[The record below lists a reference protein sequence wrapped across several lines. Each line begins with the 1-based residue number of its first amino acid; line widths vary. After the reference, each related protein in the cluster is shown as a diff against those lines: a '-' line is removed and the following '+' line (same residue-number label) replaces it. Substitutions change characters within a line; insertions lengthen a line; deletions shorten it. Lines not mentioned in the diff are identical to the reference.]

1 MTFPYPAVLFDL
13 DGTLVDS
20 AADIAE
26 AVNRTLAEHSL
37 PQFGEV
43 TIRGWIGEGARK
55 LIETAFAA
63 AGSRADI
70 DQVMPGFMVHYGD
83 CLLLHARVYAGV
95 AETLASLHAQGV
107 KLAVC
112 TNKPQRHIAPLLA
125 AMALDPWIDAVVGG
139 DTLAERKPSA
149 LPLLH
154 LAAHFGVAP
163 GDCLMVGDSQTDAE
177 AAQAAGMPLVLVE
190 YGYRR
195 GFDLHAAGALAVT
208 DDLRT
213 LLALARVADPD

>member
-1 MTFPYPAVLFDL
+1 MAFPYPAVLFDL

-26 AVNRTLAEHSL
+26 AVNRTLADHQL
-37 PQFGEV
+37 PRFDEA

-63 AGSRADI
+63 AGSPADI
-70 DQVMPGFMVHYGD
+70 DRVMPGFMVHYGD
-83 CLLLHARVYAGV
+83 CLLLHARVYPGV
-95 AETLASLHAQGV
+95 AETLAALHAQGV

-112 TNKPQRHIAPLLA
+112 TNKPQRHVAPLLQ
-125 AMALDPWIDAVVGG
+125 AMGLDGWIDAVVGG

-149 LPLLH
+149 LPLQY
-154 LAAHFGVAP
+154 LAAHFGVAT
-163 GDCLMVGDSQTDAE
+163 GDCLMVGDSQTDAD
-177 AAQAAGMPLVLVE
+177 AAMAAGMPLVLVA

-195 GFDLHAAGALAVT
+195 GFDLHGAGARVVT
-208 DDLRT
+208 NDLRD
-213 LLALARVADPD
+213 LLVPGAL